1 MSGYGR
7 GVCEGSGLRVT
18 VELRTVNHRFL
29 DISTKLPRGWM
40 PLESRLTAKLRG
52 SLRRGR
58 VEFFARRE
66 LLEGGASRVVV
77 DMDLARSIHEE
88 GAQLAESLG
97 IEGSVTAAQL
107 LRMPGVLSVRESEV
121 DIESEVGLVEGAL
134 AEAVTALL
142 AMREGEGQRMAA
154 DVAGYLERIQEL
166 SAAARGIA
174 DRMPDKA
181 KARIERR
188 LESLLGAEAGSLDPV
203 RLAQEVA
210 LLADKAAVDEELAR
224 LASHIAQAREL
235 LQSSE
240 AVGRRL
246 EFLVQ
251 ELNREAN
258 TLASKSSDSELSALA
273 VELKSVIEKVR
284 EQVANIE

>member
-7 GVCEGSGLRVT
+7 GVCEGSGLCVT

-29 DISTKLPRGWM
+29 DISAKLPRGWM
-40 PLESRLTAKLRG
+40 PLESRLTAKLRE

-66 LLEGGASRVVV
+66 LLGGATSRVVV
-77 DMDLARSIHEE
+77 DTDLARSIHQE
-88 GAQLAESLG
+88 GAQLGESLG
-97 IEGSVTAAQL
+97 VDGSVTVAQL

-134 AEAVTALL
+134 AEAVAALL
-142 AMREGEGQRMAA
+142 AMREREGERMAA
-154 DVAGYLERIQEL
+154 DVAGYLERIEAL
-166 SAAARGIA
+166 SAAARVIA
-174 DRMPDKA
+174 DRVPGRA

-188 LESLLGAEAGSLDPV
+188 LESLLGAEAGSVDPV

-258 TLASKSSDSELSALA
+258 TLASKSSDSELSALG